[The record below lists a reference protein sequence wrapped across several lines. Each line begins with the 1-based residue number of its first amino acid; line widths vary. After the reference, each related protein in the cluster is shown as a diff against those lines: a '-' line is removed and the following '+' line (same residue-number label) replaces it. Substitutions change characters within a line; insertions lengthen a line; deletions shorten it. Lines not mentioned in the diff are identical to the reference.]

1 MYNIKLFDLHSDY
14 ETYINSED
22 KILPNLS
29 YCKDQ
34 NDTHLN
40 EIDNRVIAT
49 FNITDTTINTNILY
63 FGVKSKIV
71 KIEIDDVEL
80 PTVTEKYKFDTTGI
94 HTIKYTLKDPTVL
107 EKEFFVD
114 CPKLKEVILP
124 NTIITINDSAFN
136 SCNQLTKVTIPNS
149 VTSIGNS
156 VFLHC
161 TSLTNI
167 TIPNSVTSIG
177 NNVFQNCTSLTN
189 IRIPNSVTSI
199 GNDAFSQCTQLSLIV
214 IGKNV
219 TSIGDSCF
227 RRCENLINI
236 YSLATTAPTIQTNT
250 FYNVKTTGGTLYVP
264 AGSTGYDVWMSRDYF
279 LGQYNWTLVEQ
290 Q

>member
-63 FGVKSKIV
+63 FGVKSKIA

-80 PTVTEKYKFDTTGI
+80 SDVPYQYKFDTTGI

-136 SCNQLTKVTIPNS
+136 GCNQLTKVTIPNS

-161 TSLTNI
+161 TSLANITIPNSVTSIGNSAFSDCTSLTNI

-177 NNVFQNCTSLTN
+177 N
-189 IRIPNSVTSI
+189 SV
-199 GNDAFSQCTQLSLIV
+199 FSQCTQLRLIV

-219 TSIGDSCF
+219 TSIGNECF
-227 RRCENLINI
+227 VQCRNLLNI
-236 YSLATTAPTIQTNT
+236 YSLAIIAPTITNT
-250 FYNVKTTGGTLYVP
+250 TFNNIDNIISGNLTVP
-264 AGSTGYDVWMSRDYF
+264 KDSTGYDVWMNTLAS
-279 LGQYNWTLVEQ
+279 YNWTLVEQ

>member
-94 HTIKYTLKDPTVL
+94 HIIKYTLKDPTVL

-136 SCNQLTKVTIPNS
+136 GCN
-149 VTSIGNS
+149 
-156 VFLHC
+156 
-161 TSLTNI
+161 
-167 TIPNSVTSIG
+167 
-177 NNVFQNCTSLTN
+177 
-189 IRIPNSVTSI
+189 
-199 GNDAFSQCTQLSLIV
+199 
-214 IGKNV
+214 
-219 TSIGDSCF
+219 
-227 RRCENLINI
+227 
-236 YSLATTAPTIQTNT
+236 
-250 FYNVKTTGGTLYVP
+250 
-264 AGSTGYDVWMSRDYF
+264 
-279 LGQYNWTLVEQ
+279 
-290 Q
+290 